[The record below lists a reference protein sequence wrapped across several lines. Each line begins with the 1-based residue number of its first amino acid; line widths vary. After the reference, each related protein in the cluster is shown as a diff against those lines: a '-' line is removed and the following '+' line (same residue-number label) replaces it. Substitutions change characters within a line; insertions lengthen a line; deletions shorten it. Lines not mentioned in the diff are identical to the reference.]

1 MHISRRN
8 VFRGAVVLG
17 AGTVLPATLA
27 VPALAVPAPTIASCA
42 TWGAR
47 NPSSTLT
54 QLANNPNKIIIH
66 HTATPNSTD
75 YSLAHAY
82 ALSRSIQNYH
92 MDSNGWSDTGQTFT
106 VSRGGFI
113 TEGRHFSLSKLSA
126 GSGFVTSAHCPG
138 QNTVGVGIENEGTY
152 TSLAPPQ
159 VLWDRLVDLCA
170 YICDQYSIAPTQI
183 FGHRDFVATAC
194 PGNVFYA
201 QLPALRTAV
210 ANKLAGGTPWS
221 AVIDNSSSGFSA
233 SASWGTSTFS
243 AQRYG
248 ADYRYVTP
256 IAASDAA
263 YYSANLPSSGSYR
276 IETWYPAN
284 AGYNAATPYVVF
296 SSAGNQSVSVN
307 QQSGGGSWRNVGTF
321 SFNAGSQ
328 SFLAIS
334 RWTSGTQYVIAD
346 AVRITKV

>member
-17 AGTVLPATLA
+17 AGTVLPGSLA
-27 VPALAVPAPTIASCA
+27 VPALAVAAPTIASCA

-66 HTATPNSTD
+66 HTATANSTD

-92 MDSNGWSDTGQTFT
+92 MDSNGWSDTGQNFT

-113 TEGRHFSLSKLSA
+113 TEGRHFSLSKLTA

-152 TSLAPPQ
+152 TSLTPPQ
-159 VLWDRLVDLCA
+159 VLWDKLVDLCA
-170 YICDQYSIAPTQI
+170 YICDQYNIAPTQLY
-183 FGHRDFVATAC
+183 GHRDFVATAC
-194 PGNVFYA
+194 PGNAFYA

-233 SASWGTSTFS
+233 SANWGTSTYS
-243 AQRYG
+243 TQRYG
-248 ADYRYVTP
+248 ADYRYATP
-256 IAASDAA
+256 VAVSDAA

-284 AGYNAATPYVVF
+284 TGYNAATPYIVF
-296 SSAGNQSVSVN
+296 SSSGNQTVNIN
-307 QQSGGGSWRNVGTF
+307 QQSGGGAWRAVGTF

-334 RWTSGTQYVIAD
+334 RWISGTEYVIAD

>member
-17 AGTVLPATLA
+17 AGTVLPSTLA
-27 VPALAVPAPTIASCA
+27 VPALAVAAPTIASCA

-66 HTATPNSTD
+66 HTATANSTD

-92 MDSNGWSDTGQTFT
+92 MDSNGWSDTGQNLT

-152 TSLAPPQ
+152 TSLTPPQ
-159 VLWDRLVDLCA
+159 VLWDKLVDLCA
-170 YICDQYSIAPTQI
+170 VHLRPVQ
-183 FGHRDFVATAC
+183 HRAD
-194 PGNVFYA
+194 
-201 QLPALRTAV
+201 PALRAPRLRRDRLSWQRFLR
-210 ANKLAGGTPWS
+210 AAARAAHGGGRQARGRHPAG
-221 AVIDNSSSGFSA
+221 
-233 SASWGTSTFS
+233 
-243 AQRYG
+243 R
-248 ADYRYVTP
+248 
-256 IAASDAA
+256 
-263 YYSANLPSSGSYR
+263 PSSTTR
-276 IETWYPAN
+276 PAVSPPRPT
-284 AGYNAATPYVVF
+284 GERRPTPPSATVP
-296 SSAGNQSVSVN
+296 
-307 QQSGGGSWRNVGTF
+307 T
-321 SFNAGSQ
+321 
-328 SFLAIS
+328 
-334 RWTSGTQYVIAD
+334 T
-346 AVRITKV
+346 VRHTGRGQRCRLLLG